1 MQRKLY
7 HGSLLSIGLLG
18 LLRRC
23 SLSSERVWQNYGGGR
38 WGLRCRNTSRS
49 AHTGMV
55 NVLVLVKICG
65 LMRGL
70 RMATQLAS
78 SLGLLGV
85 LLRVLLPAMHTH
97 GHYHQHASGPQSA
110 VASVCGCGVVHSDRT
125 RVEHSEDPGTN
136 EDPGTKRREFAVP
149 LAEAHHCTACEIEV
163 GIPCGCAPSS
173 SPPVESPHCFGAVTS
188 YSVAILV
195 AKKVRLAQPRAPPSQ
210 RI

>member
-1 MQRKLY
+1 
-7 HGSLLSIGLLG
+7 
-18 LLRRC
+18 
-23 SLSSERVWQNYGGGR
+23 
-38 WGLRCRNTSRS
+38 
-49 AHTGMV
+49 
-55 NVLVLVKICG
+55 
-65 LMRGL
+65 MRGL

-110 VASVCGCGVVHSDRT
+110 VATVCGCGVVHSDRT

-173 SPPVESPHCFGAVTS
+173 SPPFESPDCFGSVTS
-188 YSVAILV
+188 CSVAILV
-195 AKKVRLAQPRAPPSQ
+195 ARKVRLAQPRAPPSQ